1 MWRTPVARWGVR
13 APSLLSL
20 LGVTPPS
27 SQWTA
32 VPAPLPEWRLQSLSQ
47 LATSR
52 QWTTGKIFDNSAK
65 NIWQNY
71 LQKILKWLEWCQEGQ
86 DEGLATSKDLTWQ
99 SWPLPLCCAAMACD
113 IGRIIPRWLLSTFNF
128 IILVGRDIEVIHVV
142 NVKQESKS
150 LLLIVIFKCSLKWQ
164 TTCSGKT
171 LDTSTSSQQQSN
183 YFCLFADV

>member
-32 VPAPLPEWRLQSLSQ
+32 VAAPLPEWRLQSLSQ

-65 NIWQNY
+65 NIIYKKYWSDQSDARRGRM
-71 LQKILKWLEWCQEGQ
+71 KDSQ
-86 DEGLATSKDLTWQ
+86 DSGDLTWQ
-99 SWPLPLCCAAMACD
+99 SWPSPLCCAAMACD

-142 NVKQESKS
+142 NVKQENKS

-164 TTCSGKT
+164 TTCSSKT